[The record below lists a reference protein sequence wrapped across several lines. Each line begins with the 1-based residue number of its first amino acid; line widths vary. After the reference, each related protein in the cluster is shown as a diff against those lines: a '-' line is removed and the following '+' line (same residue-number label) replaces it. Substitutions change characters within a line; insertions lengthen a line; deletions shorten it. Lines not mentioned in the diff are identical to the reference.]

1 LDHTTFEVIGADSP
15 DTGTLRGRASQ
26 RPKSPAGTGSVR
38 EPTDSSFVT
47 MYIDDDCMG
56 AGGSMTI
63 TLLGPSMRLANEA
76 IAKRILA
83 KVRDHSPAPGLLTLD
98 RWELAEREIRL
109 ALDAAGRAILK
120 R

>member
-1 LDHTTFEVIGADSP
+1 
-15 DTGTLRGRASQ
+15 
-26 RPKSPAGTGSVR
+26 
-38 EPTDSSFVT
+38 
-47 MYIDDDCMG
+47 
-56 AGGSMTI
+56 
-63 TLLGPSMRLANEA
+63 MRLANEA
-76 IAKRILA
+76 IAKRIVA